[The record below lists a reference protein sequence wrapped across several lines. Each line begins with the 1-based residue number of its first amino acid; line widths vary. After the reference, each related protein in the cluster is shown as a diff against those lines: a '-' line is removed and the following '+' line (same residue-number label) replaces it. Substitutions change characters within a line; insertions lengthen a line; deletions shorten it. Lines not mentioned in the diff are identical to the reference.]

1 MGVRK
6 EKNKTEKYANDHW
19 EVRVSSNPNLSLAD
33 KKRLLQECVDF
44 LLSLN
49 SKGNLNNK

>member
-1 MGVRK
+1 MQ
-6 EKNKTEKYANDHW
+6 NKKGTKKIEEHAG
-19 EVRVSSNPNLSLAD
+19 EGFEIRVSSNPNLSLAE

-49 SKGNLNNK
+49 SKAKQNNK